1 VSSENVLVVVAGPTA
16 VGKTRVAIDVARQ
29 LKAKIIS
36 ADSRQIFRELTIG
49 TAKPSP
55 EELRIVPHHF
65 INSHSITEQ
74 YDAATFANEALAQIH
89 MLFKSD
95 KYVVVCG
102 GSGLYLR
109 ALIEGFDDIPE
120 VNEAIRGKLIEQY
133 KSHGLKFLQD
143 QMKTLDPEH
152 LSVIDSENPH
162 RLIRALEVKIATGL
176 SISSFQKKK
185 KIKHDFSIIKIGL
198 ELPREQ
204 LYQRID
210 QRMDKMIEAGLFE
223 EAKNLLPYK
232 SHQALQTV
240 GYQEIFG
247 YFEGVYDKEET
258 IRLLKRNS
266 RRYAKR
272 QLTWFK
278 RDAEIKWF
286 SPDNVESILNYV
298 TAN

>member
-1 VSSENVLVVVAGPTA
+1 VSSENVLVVIAGPTA
-16 VGKTRVAIDVARQ
+16 VGKTRVAIDVARRLNAQ
-29 LKAKIIS
+29 IIS

-49 TAKPSP
+49 TAKPTP
-55 EELRIVPHHF
+55 EELKLVPHHF
-65 INSHSITEQ
+65 IDSHSIIEQ
-74 YDAATFANEALAQIH
+74 YDPATFGNEALARIH
-89 MLFKSD
+89 TLFKSD
-95 KYVVVCG
+95 QYVVVCG
-102 GSGLYLR
+102 GSGLYVR
-109 ALIEGFDDIPE
+109 ALIDGFDDIPE
-120 VNEAIRGKLIEQY
+120 VSDTIREELNKQFE
-133 KSHGLKFLQD
+133 SHGIKFLQQ
-143 QMKTLDPEH
+143 QMMSLDPEH
-152 LSVIDSENPH
+152 FSSIDTENPH

-185 KIKHDFSIIKIGL
+185 KMEHEFAIKKIGL

-210 QRMDKMIEAGLFE
+210 LRMDNMIKAGLFE
-223 EAKNLLPYK
+223 EVEKLLPYK

-247 YFEGVYDKEET
+247 YLEGSYDREEA

-278 RDAEIKWF
+278 RDTEMKWF
-286 SPDNVESILNYV
+286 SPDDLDSILEYI
-298 TAN
+298 TTD

>member
-1 VSSENVLVVVAGPTA
+1 VSSENVLVVITGPTA
-16 VGKTRVAIDVARQ
+16 VGKTKVAIDVARR
-29 LKAKIIS
+29 LKAQIIS

-55 EELRIVPHHF
+55 EELKLVPHYF
-65 INSHSITEQ
+65 INSHSIAEQ
-74 YDAATFANEALAQIH
+74 YDAATFASEALAQIH
-89 MLFKSD
+89 TLFKSD
-95 KYVVVCG
+95 QFVVVCG
-102 GSGLYLR
+102 GSGLYVR
-109 ALIEGFDDIPE
+109 ALIDGFDEIPE
-120 VNEAIRGKLIEQY
+120 VSDTIREELNTQFKN
-133 KSHGLKFLQD
+133 HGLKFLQER
-143 QMKTLDPEH
+143 MMAIDPEH
-152 LSVIDSENPH
+152 FSVIDNKNPN

-176 SISSFQKKK
+176 SISSFQKKTK
-185 KIKHDFSIIKIGL
+185 LDHKFSIKKIGL

-210 QRMDKMIEAGLFE
+210 LRMDNMIEAGLFE
-223 EAKNLLPYK
+223 EAEKLLPYK

-247 YFEGVYDKEET
+247 YLEGLYDKDEAV
-258 IRLLKRNS
+258 RLLKRNS

-278 RDAEIKWF
+278 RDTDIKWY
-286 SPDNVESILNYV
+286 SPDDLESILRFI